1 MEKKLK
7 HLKTFEQCT
16 DKNLNISDVSERLS
30 STKKKDVYGLYEE
43 IYSKVKEHYKTKKES
58 FVEAKVDDIIT
69 IIWRH
74 YDYKPSKEQL
84 KIEIQNQLS

>member
-1 MEKKLK
+1 MKGKRHIQSFNE
-7 HLKTFEQCT
+7 HQE
-16 DKNLNISDVSERLS
+16 NLNISDVSESLS
-30 STKKKDVYGLYEE
+30 STKKKDIYNLYDE
-43 IYSKVKEHYKTKKES
+43 IYSKVKVHYNKKKES

-84 KIEIQNQLS
+84 RVEIQNQLS